1 MAKATLPAP
10 APVPALPADR
20 SLPQD
25 LDMESAILGAAM
37 TDATG
42 LEACL
47 TLTAED
53 FYRDGYRA
61 AFEAILA
68 LSAQGKPVHYTTV
81 GYMLRQQGTYDV
93 AGGETALVAH
103 CDRGMV
109 TSNAPYYAQIVREK
123 AELRRLIRAGHQLE
137 SLPYRDGATMEEIRD
152 QAETVVMAALAPAD
166 KSGGLQPIG
175 DVLTTVLQQYA
186 HRKERGDGIGGATTG
201 YDELDY
207 ATSGLTPGLFVIVA
221 ARPSIGKTAF
231 VSRIALHFAK
241 HHGAVAFYSMDT
253 DNVNLAQR
261 IAAMEGQIDIMGLRS
276 GTLWEDEERRL
287 TETAERI
294 AALPLVL
301 DERPAMSAS
310 YIRRQTRLL
319 RTRGPV
325 SLIVVDYLQMMDS
338 SGGREEN
345 RNQELSIISRHLK
358 QLGRE
363 IGCPV
368 VALSQLN
375 RQVESRP
382 NRRPMLSDLRDSGG
396 LEAEADIVLGL
407 YREDYYK
414 SKDPGYEAPAVENAE
429 VLILKQKAGPTGVVN
444 LAYVGKYVRFEN
456 LEKRFDAPGQ
466 PAPPPVPARPA
477 RRNGRT
483 AAPTMESPVG
493 SFMAGVEE
501 EDIEL

>member
-1 MAKATLPAP
+1 MAKATMPGPAP
-10 APVPALPADR
+10 LPALPADR

-37 TDATG
+37 TDAIG

-47 TLTAED
+47 TLRADD
-53 FYRDGYRA
+53 FAREGFRVV
-61 AFEAILA
+61 FEAIAA
-68 LSAQGKPVHYTTV
+68 LSAEGKGVHYSTV
-81 GYMLRQQGTYDV
+81 AYMLRQHGTYDM

-103 CDRGMV
+103 ADRGMV
-109 TSNAPYYAQIVREK
+109 TSNAAFYAQVVREK
-123 AELRRLIRAGHQLE
+123 AELRRLIHAGVKMQ
-137 SLPYRDGATMEEIRD
+137 SLPYRDGATMDEIRD
-152 QAETVVMAALAPAD
+152 QAETIVMEALAPAD
-166 KSGGLQPIG
+166 TTGGLQPIG
-175 DVLTTVLQQYA
+175 DVLSLVLQQYA
-186 HRKERGDGIGGATTG
+186 LRKERGDGIGGATTG

-207 ATSGLTPGLFVIVA
+207 ATSGLTPGQFVIVA

-231 VSRIALHFAK
+231 VSRIALHFAR

-287 TETAERI
+287 ADTIERI
-294 AALPLVL
+294 GALPLVL

-310 YIRRQTRLL
+310 YIRRQARLL
-319 RTRGPV
+319 RARRPV
-325 SLIVVDYLQMMDS
+325 SLIVIDYLQMMD
-338 SGGREEN
+338 GGGGKEEN

-363 IGCPV
+363 LGCPV
-368 VALSQLN
+368 IALSQLN

-414 SKDPGYEAPAVENAE
+414 SKDPGYEAPAVETAE
-429 VLILKQKAGPTGVVN
+429 VLILKQKAGPTGVIN
-444 LAYVGKYVRFEN
+444 LAYVGKHVRFEN
-456 LEKRFDAPGQ
+456 LETRFDAPGQ
-466 PAPPPVPARPA
+466 PVPAPAKPA

-483 AAPTMESPVG
+483 AAPTPMESPVG
-493 SFMAGVEE
+493 SFMAGYEE
-501 EDIEL
+501 REEGEL